1 MNKGLASLLFLQGRD
16 APFFALT
23 HIILSNT
30 HCVLGF
36 LKGYN
41 FTMNMRS
48 KIVFIGGDFRQ
59 RAAAESLARE
69 GRSIFYFGGDGKAVE
84 GVTQPESLKD
94 ALLGADIA
102 VLPLPCTLD
111 GVGVNAPFF
120 SGGQIRIFDVLDAL
134 SKDTLLVGGRMPEDV
149 LKYSEKKGIKTI
161 DYFLSEAFQIKN
173 AYTTAEAALSI
184 AMNNM
189 KKNIRGAR
197 FAITGYGRI
206 ARALTELLLK
216 LGGEVCVLARKESD
230 LAWAELSGATAK
242 RITEESIMELRSGYD
257 VIFNTVPSWLFF
269 ESFLLNMDKKTKLI
283 ELASSP
289 GGVDV
294 SSAKRLGSQVLWA
307 SSLPGK
313 YAPESA
319 GELIADC
326 VRNIASEVGL

>member
-1 MNKGLASLLFLQGRD
+1 
-16 APFFALT
+16 
-23 HIILSNT
+23 
-30 HCVLGF
+30 
-36 LKGYN
+36 
-41 FTMNMRS
+41 MNMRS

-84 GVTQPESLKD
+84 GVTQSESLKD

-206 ARALTELLLK
+206 AKALTELLLK

-242 RITEESIMELRSGYD
+242 RITNESIMELRSGYD

>member
-1 MNKGLASLLFLQGRD
+1 
-16 APFFALT
+16 
-23 HIILSNT
+23 
-30 HCVLGF
+30 
-36 LKGYN
+36 
-41 FTMNMRS
+41 MNMRS
-48 KIVFIGGDFRQ
+48 KIVFIGGDYRQ

-69 GRSIFYFGGDGKAVE
+69 GRSVFYFGGDGKAIE
-84 GVTQPESLKD
+84 GVSQSESIRD
-94 ALLGADIA
+94 ALAEADIA
-102 VLPLPCTLD
+102 VLPLPCSLD
-111 GVGVNAPFF
+111 GVRVNAPFF
-120 SGGQIRIFDVLDAL
+120 SGGQIYLLDIIDAL
-134 SKDTLLVGGRMPEDV
+134 SKDTLLVGGRIPEES
-149 LKYSEKKGIKTI
+149 LKYAEKKGIKTI
-161 DYFLSEAFQIKN
+161 DYFLSEAFQINN

-242 RITEESIMELRSGYD
+242 PITDESIMEIRSGYD
-257 VIFNTVPSWLFF
+257 IIFNTVPSWIFL
-269 ESFLLNMDKKTKLI
+269 ERFLLNMDKKTKLI

-319 GELIADC
+319 GELVADC
-326 VRNIASEVGL
+326 IRRIILEVGL

>member
-16 APFFALT
+16 APFFTLT

-69 GRSIFYFGGDGKAVE
+69 GRSVFYFGGDGKAVE
-84 GVTQPESLKD
+84 GVTQSESLKD

>member
-1 MNKGLASLLFLQGRD
+1 LNKGLASLLFLQGRD
-16 APFFALT
+16 APFFTLT

-69 GRSIFYFGGDGKAVE
+69 GRSVFYFGGDGKAVE
-84 GVTQPESLKD
+84 GVTQSESLKD

-134 SKDTLLVGGRMPEDV
+134 SKDTLLVGGRMPEEV

>member
-1 MNKGLASLLFLQGRD
+1 
-16 APFFALT
+16 
-23 HIILSNT
+23 
-30 HCVLGF
+30 
-36 LKGYN
+36 
-41 FTMNMRS
+41 MNMRS
-48 KIVFIGGDFRQ
+48 KIVFIGGDYRQ

-69 GRSIFYFGGDGKAVE
+69 GRSVFYFGGDGKAIE
-84 GVTQPESLKD
+84 GVRQSESIRD
-94 ALLGADIA
+94 ALAEADIA
-102 VLPLPCTLD
+102 VLPLPCSLD
-111 GVGVNAPFF
+111 GVRVNAPFF
-120 SGGQIRIFDVLDAL
+120 SGGQIYLLDIIDAL
-134 SKDTLLVGGRMPEDV
+134 SKDTLLVGGRIPEES
-149 LKYSEKKGIKTI
+149 LKYAEEKGVKTI
-161 DYFLSEAFQIKN
+161 DYFLSEAFQINN

-242 RITEESIMELRSGYD
+242 RITDESIMEIRSGYD
-257 VIFNTVPSWLFF
+257 IIFNTVPSWIFL
-269 ESFLLNMDKKTKLI
+269 ERFLLNMDKKTKLI

-319 GELIADC
+319 GELVADC
-326 VRNIASEVGL
+326 IRRIILEVGL

>member
-1 MNKGLASLLFLQGRD
+1 
-16 APFFALT
+16 
-23 HIILSNT
+23 
-30 HCVLGF
+30 
-36 LKGYN
+36 
-41 FTMNMRS
+41 
-48 KIVFIGGDFRQ
+48 
-59 RAAAESLARE
+59 
-69 GRSIFYFGGDGKAVE
+69 
-84 GVTQPESLKD
+84 
-94 ALLGADIA
+94 
-102 VLPLPCTLD
+102 
-111 GVGVNAPFF
+111 
-120 SGGQIRIFDVLDAL
+120 
-134 SKDTLLVGGRMPEDV
+134 
-149 LKYSEKKGIKTI
+149 
-161 DYFLSEAFQIKN
+161 
-173 AYTTAEAALSI
+173 
-184 AMNNM
+184 MNNM

-242 RITEESIMELRSGYD
+242 RITDESIMEIRSGYD
-257 VIFNTVPSWLFF
+257 IIFNTVPSWIFL
-269 ESFLLNMDKKTKLI
+269 ERFLLNMDKKTKLI

-319 GELIADC
+319 GELVADC